1 LFGKALSLSSAAEN
15 GRCRRIHSLAVWVL
29 SRHSQL
35 EPLTPEA
42 MMTQTTNRL
51 FDDFAKLMTDAAGAA
66 EGVRRETETLMRA
79 QAEKFLR
86 DMNVVTRE
94 DFEAVREMAQKARQ
108 ENEALA
114 ARVAV
119 LEAKLAK

>member
-1 LFGKALSLSSAAEN
+1 
-15 GRCRRIHSLAVWVL
+15 
-29 SRHSQL
+29 
-35 EPLTPEA
+35 
-42 MMTQTTNRL
+42 MTQTTNRI

-66 EGVRRETETLMRA
+66 EGFKKETEGLFRS

-86 DMNVVTRE
+86 DLNVVTRE

-114 ARVAV
+114 SRVAQ
-119 LEAKLAK
+119 LEAMIAKMSLGGSTL

>member
-1 LFGKALSLSSAAEN
+1 
-15 GRCRRIHSLAVWVL
+15 
-29 SRHSQL
+29 
-35 EPLTPEA
+35 
-42 MMTQTTNRL
+42 MTQTTNRL

-114 ARVAV
+114 ARVAA
-119 LEAKLAK
+119 LEAQLAK

>member
-1 LFGKALSLSSAAEN
+1 
-15 GRCRRIHSLAVWVL
+15 
-29 SRHSQL
+29 
-35 EPLTPEA
+35 
-42 MMTQTTNRL
+42 MTQTTNKL
-51 FDDFAKLMTDAAGAA
+51 FDDFAKLMTEAAGAA
-66 EGVRRETETLMRA
+66 EGVRRETETVIRG

-114 ARVAV
+114 VRIAA
-119 LEAKLAK
+119 LEAALANSKTV

>member
-1 LFGKALSLSSAAEN
+1 
-15 GRCRRIHSLAVWVL
+15 
-29 SRHSQL
+29 
-35 EPLTPEA
+35 
-42 MMTQTTNRL
+42 MTQTTNRF

-66 EGVRRETETLMRA
+66 EGVKRETESLFRA

-86 DMNVVTRE
+86 DMNVVARE

-114 ARVAV
+114 ARLTA
-119 LEAKLAK
+119 LEAEIETLKRR

>member
-1 LFGKALSLSSAAEN
+1 
-15 GRCRRIHSLAVWVL
+15 
-29 SRHSQL
+29 
-35 EPLTPEA
+35 
-42 MMTQTTNRL
+42 MTQTTNKL
-51 FDDFAKLMTDAAGAA
+51 FDDFAKLMTEAAGAA
-66 EGVRRETETLMRA
+66 EGVRRETETVIKG

-114 ARVAV
+114 ARIAA
-119 LEAKLAK
+119 LEAAIGKPKTV

>member
-1 LFGKALSLSSAAEN
+1 
-15 GRCRRIHSLAVWVL
+15 
-29 SRHSQL
+29 
-35 EPLTPEA
+35 
-42 MMTQTTNRL
+42 MTQTTNKL

-66 EGVRRETETLMRA
+66 EGVRRETETLIRA

-114 ARVAV
+114 TRISA
-119 LEAKLAK
+119 LEAELAKRNSV

>member
-1 LFGKALSLSSAAEN
+1 
-15 GRCRRIHSLAVWVL
+15 
-29 SRHSQL
+29 
-35 EPLTPEA
+35 
-42 MMTQTTNRL
+42 MTQTTNRF
-51 FDDFAKLMTDAAGAA
+51 FDELGRLMNDAAGAA
-66 EGVRRETETLMRA
+66 QGMKREFDTAWRS

-114 ARVAV
+114 ARIAV
-119 LEAKLAK
+119 LEARIAKLSP